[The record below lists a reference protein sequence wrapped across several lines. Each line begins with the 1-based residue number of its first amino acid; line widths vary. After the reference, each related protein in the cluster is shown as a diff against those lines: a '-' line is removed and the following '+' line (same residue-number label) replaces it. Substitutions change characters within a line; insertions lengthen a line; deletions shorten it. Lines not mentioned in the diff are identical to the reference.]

1 LKASRAAPETT
12 LRKRLA
18 IVRKSI
24 FLKCVAAAVVLGESA
39 VWIYFLWDA
48 VRWVAVVLAVVVVLG
63 VCIAGLYLLLGVIR
77 KRTWAAVAAVVVA
90 AVALG
95 GPAVG
100 IYFLP
105 GALRWAFVVVLL
117 GVCAVGIYLLWCVIR
132 RPSFL
137 PWAAV
142 VVALCVCG
150 VGVYLLWGVWN
161 GSPVAAA
168 FTRVGGATR
177 VETSLEASRFW
188 LTPPHCV
195 VETQATDAATMF
207 AAAQYAVKYDAPLLF
222 ISGNAERKQLIKARM
237 DAWKTAS
244 GDKKPPV
251 IVTFPTSGG
260 MSVSCPPKADPANIN
275 GVSTLKVPNQPLR
288 LRHVKPRDTL
298 AHVVV
303 FAAAI
308 EPGNPSD
315 VAVGLALA
323 AHMAKA
329 NHETVSLVVIPHYL
343 ESDQEL
349 ENTLESQHELVTGGV
364 VLGETPTVPEDTRVL
379 LRQLLTSTDR
389 QGVAAQ
395 LQANL
400 GSVASLIA
408 ALLALG
414 GLAAA
419 AGIAGPK
426 IIEQQKRAE
435 RERPRREC
443 EKRKRIEVRKQ
454 RRKKNLDQIKA
465 SIKKIVSEV
474 GVPVKKSGWLTALGS
489 NNREVIIWLRSGR
502 QVTGTIEGQF
512 PPKARNATVL
522 RIKKTPLASKGAG
535 ATPDASSRRTDGA
548 YVLVSIQDIELIHF
562 NDLESETGGKAP
574 VVERQA
580 PSER

>member
-18 IVRKSI
+18 VVSKSI
-24 FLKCVAAAVVLGESA
+24 FLKYVAAAVVLGEFA
-39 VWIYFLWDA
+39 VWIYFARGAL
-48 VRWVAVVLAVVVVLG
+48 RLVALALAVVAVLG
-63 VCIAGLYLLLGVIR
+63 VCVWIYWRRGVIR
-77 KRTWAAVAAVVVA
+77 KPSFLTWPAVAAVVGV

-95 GPAVG
+95 GPAAG

-117 GVCAVGIYLLWCVIR
+117 AVCVAGMYLLWGVIR
-132 RPSFL
+132 GPDFL
-137 PWAAV
+137 KWSAV
-142 VVALCVCG
+142 VVALCVCA
-150 VGVYLLWGVWN
+150 VGVYLLWGVWD

-188 LTPPHCV
+188 LTPPQCV

-222 ISGNAERKQLIKARM
+222 TSGNSERNRLVSAKVT
-237 DAWKTAS
+237 AWMMAS
-244 GDKKPPV
+244 GDDKPPV
-251 IVTFPTSGG
+251 IVTFTTPYEGSNSCLTS
-260 MSVSCPPKADPANIN
+260 ADPANIN
-275 GVSTLKVPNQPLR
+275 GVSTLKVPDQPLR
-288 LRHVKPRDTL
+288 LRHLKPQDTL
-298 AHVVV
+298 EPVVV
-303 FAAAI
+303 FAAAV

-323 AHMAKA
+323 AHMAEA
-329 NHETVSLVVIPHYL
+329 NGQKVSLVVIPHYL

-419 AGIAGPK
+419 AGIAGPE
-426 IIEQQKRAE
+426 IIKQLELAEQKRII
-435 RERPRREC
+435 RLGKPTPPVP
-443 EKRKRIEVRKQ
+443 KPPVTQPPVRKPH
-454 RRKKNLDQIKA
+454 RLGRW
-465 SIKKIVSEV
+465 
-474 GVPVKKSGWLTALGS
+474 PVRESDWLTALGS
-489 NNREVIIWLRSGR
+489 NRKVIILLRSGR
-502 QVTGTIEGQF
+502 EVVGIIESQF
-512 PPKARNATVL
+512 PEKTRDATVFQV
-522 RIKKTPLASKGAG
+522 KATASPPG
-535 ATPDASSRRTDGA
+535 PDEE
-548 YVLVSIQDIELIHF
+548 YVLVSVSEIEMIHF
-562 NDLESETGGKAP
+562 NKPKPEQEKAP
-574 VVERQA
+574 VSGGQ
-580 PSER
+580 P